1 MLILVTSFHE
11 HRTSRNVLV
20 LTTAKNFDINTK
32 PTKAHA
38 MNNLRVFIPL
48 FVLRLFHRIASNVNF
63 VEFLWPLSFLLSFN
77 CNTTI
82 QHEYSYVL

>member
-1 MLILVTSFHE
+1 
-11 HRTSRNVLV
+11 
-20 LTTAKNFDINTK
+20 
-32 PTKAHA
+32 

-63 VEFLWPLSFLLSFN
+63 VEFLWPSSFLLSSN

-82 QHEYSYVL
+82 QYEYATSYNHKIRINYPLFDFCRILSSISVE